1 MALLKAVENLV
12 MFIHMATVYGG
23 FLLVMGVMGNEYE
36 LAVLGLAM
44 MFLGNLHR
52 LGKMAMRRNKYQ
64 RISRHR
70 VKS

>member
-1 MALLKAVENLV
+1 
-12 MFIHMATVYGG
+12 MATVYGG

-36 LAVLGLAM
+36 LVVLGLAM

-52 LGKMAMRRNKYQ
+52 LGKIVMRRNKY
-64 RISRHR
+64 RIISRHG